1 MKWSKLRRSR
11 ADDPGQ
17 DSQRSER
24 GSPGRATRDVF
35 GAVLA
40 ICLVSSTAAAQDAQ
54 GPNAP
59 TENVD
64 IASILRQ
71 LQEQAKELAAQK
83 RLLVQQQKKIEALE
97 YRLAQGAP
105 PSPAPAGGPAVSSAA
120 PAAPASAQ
128 QATAPQQEG
137 PQRVGEEPEKVV
149 RPPEVAVLA
158 DVGGVLTHRG
168 TLVVEPYV
176 QFARSSA
183 SNFTFEGVQIIDA
196 FLIGLISAGQSSRDL
211 LITGATARYGL
222 SDRLEL
228 EARVPFVYRDDRL
241 VGTILNQNN
250 VTTIQQANGYGLGDV
265 ELAAHYQINDGQ
277 DDWPF
282 FIGNLRFKTDTGIG
296 PYDVSYNANGSAGSL
311 PTGSGFPAIEPSVT
325 IIYPTDPAVLFGNI
339 GYIHSFGG
347 NVGKTLAGS
356 LVGNVDP
363 GDTYSASFGVGLSL
377 NERLSFTLGYE
388 HDYIRPTSQ
397 VTNGIPER
405 TEALQAGQFLF
416 GTAFRLSDRT
426 GINVDLAIGATR
438 DAPDVQLT
446 VRVPMSFGVC
456 QGESIFC

>member
-1 MKWSKLRRSR
+1 
-11 ADDPGQ
+11 
-17 DSQRSER
+17 
-24 GSPGRATRDVF
+24 
-35 GAVLA
+35 
-40 ICLVSSTAAAQDAQ
+40 
-54 GPNAP
+54 
-59 TENVD
+59 
-64 IASILRQ
+64 
-71 LQEQAKELAAQK
+71 
-83 RLLVQQQKKIEALE
+83 
-97 YRLAQGAP
+97 
-105 PSPAPAGGPAVSSAA
+105 
-120 PAAPASAQ
+120 
-128 QATAPQQEG
+128 
-137 PQRVGEEPEKVV
+137 
-149 RPPEVAVLA
+149 
-158 DVGGVLTHRG
+158 
-168 TLVVEPYV
+168 
-176 QFARSSA
+176 
-183 SNFTFEGVQIIDA
+183 
-196 FLIGLISAGQSSRDL
+196 LIGLISAGQSSRDL